1 MAGYFTYFAIPLRW
15 SVLRSVSALG
25 LFFFSLADDTYLMY
39 HWCESQSIYRMMEAG
54 VDFEVAG
61 RSDAM
66 LVVAVRA
73 NTS

>member
-25 LFFFSLADDTYLMY
+25 LFFFSLADDAYLMY

>member
-39 HWCESQSIYRMMEAG
+39 H
-54 VDFEVAG
+54 
-61 RSDAM
+61 
-66 LVVAVRA
+66 
-73 NTS
+73 